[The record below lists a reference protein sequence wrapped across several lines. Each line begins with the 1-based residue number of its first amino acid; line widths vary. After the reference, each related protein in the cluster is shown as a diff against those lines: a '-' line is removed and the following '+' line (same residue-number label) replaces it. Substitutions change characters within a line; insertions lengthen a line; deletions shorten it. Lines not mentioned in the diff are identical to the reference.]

1 MSTTE
6 TGAPTGIKGLSLFA
20 LLKSLPQLLIALA
33 KDEIAS
39 FRKELVGKLKHA
51 AVGIGLLAGAAFLGF
66 FLLIALLTAAVLGF
80 ATVVPGWLAALI
92 VAGILLILITVL
104 VLLGIRQLKSGVPP
118 APTETIKSVK
128 KDVNAIKGITKGG
141 NE

>member
-1 MSTTE
+1 MSATDTD
-6 TGAPTGIKGLSLFA
+6 ARAGIKGLSLFA

-33 KDEIAS
+33 KDEIES
-39 FRKELVGKLKHA
+39 FKKELIGKLKHA

-66 FLLIALLTAAVLGF
+66 FLLLVLLAAAVLAF

-92 VAGILLILITVL
+92 VAGFLLIIVAVL
-104 VLLGIRQLKSGVPP
+104 VMLGLRQIKNGVPP

-128 KDVNAIKGITKGG
+128 RDVNAIKGITPKAA
-141 NE
+141 E